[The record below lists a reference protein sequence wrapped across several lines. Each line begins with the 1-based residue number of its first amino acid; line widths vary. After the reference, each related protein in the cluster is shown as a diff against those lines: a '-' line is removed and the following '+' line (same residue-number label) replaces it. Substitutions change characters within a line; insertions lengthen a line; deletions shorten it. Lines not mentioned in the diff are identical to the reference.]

1 MAKGTSP
8 KVALATSD
16 KAVERNKQKALME
29 ASDLAAVYTQNMLP
43 RMIKE
48 IDKNLR
54 ATPDEPIVW
63 NEEKLTAVFGRWLAL
78 TYSLGFMDAVE
89 RKKIVKLYL

>member
-1 MAKGTSP
+1 MARGTSP
-8 KVALATSD
+8 KVAIRTNKAAFD
-16 KAVERNKQKALME
+16 KNKEKAMHE
-29 ASDLAAVYTQNMLP
+29 ASDLAAIYAKNMLP
-43 RMIKE
+43 RMLSE
-48 IDKNLR
+48 MDKNLR
-54 ATPDEPIVW
+54 ATPEDPIVW

>member
-1 MAKGTSP
+1 MARGTNP
-8 KVALATSD
+8 KDAIRTNDA
-16 KAVERNKQKALME
+16 AFERNKEKALTE
-29 ASDLAAVYTQNMLP
+29 ASDLAAIYTANMLP

-54 ATPDEPIVW
+54 ATPDDPIIW

-89 RKKIVKLYL
+89 RKKIVKLYV